1 MITRN
6 ILIQTRMNLDIDLP
20 NKHMIA
26 AAVEIK
32 ALDN

>member
-1 MITRN
+1 MITRTF
-6 ILIQTRMNLDIDLP
+6 LKQTRMNLDIDLP

-26 AAVEIK
+26 TAVEIK